1 MMILNEGHSPKRKE
15 EFEMVRNNLRVMHD
29 EHHEFLLCSFVHELC
44 VALQC
49 PEMVHGRKE
58 PDRGE

>member
-29 EHHEFLLCSFVHELC
+29 EHHEFLLCSFAHELC
-44 VALQC
+44 VAL
-49 PEMVHGRKE
+49 
-58 PDRGE
+58 